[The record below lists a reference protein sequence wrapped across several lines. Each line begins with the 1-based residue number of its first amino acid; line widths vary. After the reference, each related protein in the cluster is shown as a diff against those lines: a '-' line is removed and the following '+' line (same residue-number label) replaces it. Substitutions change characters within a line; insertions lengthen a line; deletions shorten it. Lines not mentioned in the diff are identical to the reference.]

1 MSVSRRSKPSEVS
14 LVPLANTPLV
24 PTNTVVP
31 LPVADDSAQLP
42 LQQRPLEQG
51 RSPDPRQP
59 MGMTNVAVIQ
69 QDSTMLN
76 DLLQE
81 LEEHADLPLESDLAA
96 VVKASE
102 QITGIDDSH

>member
-1 MSVSRRSKPSEVS
+1 
-14 LVPLANTPLV
+14 
-24 PTNTVVP
+24 
-31 LPVADDSAQLP
+31 
-42 LQQRPLEQG
+42 
-51 RSPDPRQP
+51 

-81 LEEHADLPLESDLAA
+81 LEEHADLPLESDPAA